1 MISLQQ
7 FTCLYWKLNK
17 DNVCVTVAKVAAAAA
32 AAARASRS
40 LQVPGWLHRPGVDSE
55 EARRLQRKIHSRV
68 TIYQYFHDLRISY
81 ESPESVT
88 VSRADWAARLGGQA
102 HHFVSAGL
110 PWCQVSITLFFGL
123 KKTLLN

>member
-1 MISLQQ
+1 MLPRLVFACAAMFQVMCVNAYMISSKR

-40 LQVPGWLHRPGVDSE
+40 LPGWLHRPGVDSE

-88 VSRADWAARLGGQA
+88 VSRADWAASVQNLER
-102 HHFVSAGL
+102 
-110 PWCQVSITLFFGL
+110 
-123 KKTLLN
+123 